1 MHKKTKIVC
10 TIGPAS
16 ESVETLT
23 ALKQA
28 GMNVARF
35 NFSHGSHEEHLQRFK
50 NVHEVEEKLGE
61 RIAIMLDTKGPEIRT
76 NDMKDH
82 QPVFLEEGSTVR
94 VYMHEVEGDSTQ
106 FSVTYTELINDVEVG
121 STILIDDGLVEL
133 RVTGVDKADDCII
146 TEVVNSGIIKDK
158 KGVNVP
164 GVSINLPG
172 ITEKDADDIRFGLE
186 QGIDY
191 IAASFVRKAEDVME
205 IRKILEETGHLDVK
219 ILPKIESQEGVD
231 NLDTI
236 LTASDGMMVARG
248 DLGVE
253 VPAEMVPIY
262 QKEMIRKCNEAGKPV
277 ITATQMLDS
286 MERNPRPTR
295 AEASDVANAIF
306 DGTDAIMLS
315 GETAAGKY
323 PVNAVQTMNRIALAM
338 ENEAQEYGLAVK
350 KLKEFNQTDVSEAVA
365 QSIAHT
371 ARNMGV
377 KTIVAATESGYTA
390 RLISKYRPDADILA
404 LTFSESSA
412 HKLLMSRGIIP
423 FVVDRPKDTDEMMA
437 LATHVAKENGF
448 ATDGDHILIAAGVPV
463 GETGMTNIMRIQTV
477 GEELLKG
484 AGIGNRHVVGH
495 VLIADDPETAL
506 ASATEQT
513 VIVTKDTNEKWNE
526 VFEKAAGVIVE
537 KGGLT
542 GHAAVVSVNSGTPA
556 IIGAEGATE
565 KLHDDQLVTLDTSR
579 GVVYNGSSL

>member
-16 ESVETLT
+16 ESVEMLT
-23 ALKQA
+23 ALKKA

-50 NVHEVEEKLGE
+50 NVHEVEEQLGE
-61 RIAIMLDTKGPEIRT
+61 RIGIMLDTKGPEIRT

-94 VYMHEVEGDSTQ
+94 VYMHEVEGDATQ
-106 FSVTYTELINDVEVG
+106 FSVTYTELIDDVEVG
-121 STILIDDGLVEL
+121 STILVDDGLVEL
-133 RVTGVDKADDCII
+133 RVTGIDKADDCII
-146 TEVVNSGIIKDK
+146 TEVANSGIIKDK

-338 ENEAQEYGLAVK
+338 ENEAQEYGLAIK
-350 KLKEFNQTDVSEAVA
+350 KLKEFNETDASEAVA

-404 LTFSESSA
+404 LTFSESIA
-412 HKLLMSRGIIP
+412 HKLLMSRGVIP
-423 FVVDRPKDTDEMMA
+423 FVVDRPNDTDEMMA

-448 ATDGDHILIAAGVPV
+448 ASDGDHILIAAGVPV

-477 GEELLKG
+477 GEELLQG
-484 AGIGNRHVVGH
+484 AGIGSRQVIGH

-506 ASATEQT
+506 ASATDQT
-513 VIVTKDTNEKWNE
+513 IIVTKETNEKWND

-542 GHAAVVSVNSGTPA
+542 GHAAVVSVNSDTPA

-565 KLHDDQLVTLDTSR
+565 KLHDDQLITLDTKR